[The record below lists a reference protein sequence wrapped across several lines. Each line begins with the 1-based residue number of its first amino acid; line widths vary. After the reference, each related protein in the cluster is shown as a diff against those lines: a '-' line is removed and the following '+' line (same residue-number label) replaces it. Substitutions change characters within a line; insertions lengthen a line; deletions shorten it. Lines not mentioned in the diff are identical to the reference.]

1 MESPSKK
8 RKTITDFY
16 SHFPS
21 AARSSPSIFAPIQTA
36 VPGLTLLK
44 NFVTATEETKILAF
58 LNSERCTWRTD
69 LSRKTIHFGGEYCLM
84 PPRGPEP
91 KAKRRRSGDA
101 EGLCPDP
108 EAPPIKKPKPQI
120 LQAPDMPAEL
130 DWLIQRMIDCGIYK
144 EDKKPQYCIV

>member
-16 SHFPS
+16 GHFPS
-21 AARSSPSIFAPIQTA
+21 AARSSPSIFAPVQTA

-44 NFVTATEETKILAF
+44 NFITATEETKILAF

-91 KAKRRRSGDA
+91 EAKRRRSVDA